1 MDGPAGL
8 EHARELYRARAWG
21 DAFAQLSAAAEH
33 TPLHVDDLER
43 LAVSAYLLGR
53 DAACTDAWI
62 RAHEDCL
69 HRGDTARAVRCAF
82 WLGMK
87 LMLSGETA
95 RGGGWIAR
103 AQRLVDDGGLRNC
116 VERGFLLLPAALQQM
131 DQGDLAGALATFER
145 MTRIAGEFADRD
157 LAAFGLLGRGQALI
171 RLGRVEDG
179 VALLDE
185 VMVAVT
191 AGEVSPVVSGVVY
204 CAVILACQSIFD
216 LRRAQEWTAA
226 LNAWSE
232 TEPDLVPF
240 RGQCL
245 VHRSEILQ
253 LHGAWSDAMDEVR
266 RAHDRLSDP
275 PGQPAVGM
283 ACYQQAELHRL
294 QGEFAA
300 AEEAYR
306 QAHVWGHQPQPG
318 LALLRLAQGRADAAA
333 AAIRQV
339 VDEARNRVNGASVL
353 AAYVEIMLATDDL
366 QAARDAADRMT
377 AVAAELRAPLLAASS
392 GHATG
397 SVLLAEGDPH
407 AAADVLRDAWIAWR
421 DIGAPYEAA
430 RTRALLGLAHRMLGD
445 EDTAVMELE
454 AALAVFQRL
463 SAAPDAA
470 RVERLL
476 HPSAF
481 RSEHGLTRREV
492 EVLALVAT
500 GRTNRAIA
508 ADLFL
513 SEKTV
518 ARHVSNILTK
528 LGLSSRS
535 AATAYA
541 YEHDLVG

>member
-1 MDGPAGL
+1 MDAAAEL

-21 DAFAQLSAAAEH
+21 EAFVHLSAAAER
-33 TPLHVDDLER
+33 TPLQVDDLER
-43 LAVSAYLLGR
+43 LAMSAHLLGR
-53 DAACTDAWI
+53 DAASTDAWI
-62 RAHEDCL
+62 RAHQDCL
-69 HRGDTARAVRCAF
+69 RRGDTARAARCAL
-82 WLGMK
+82 WLGMM
-87 LMLSGETA
+87 LMNVGETA

-103 AQRLVDDGGLRNC
+103 AQRLLDDAGLSDC
-116 VERGFLLLPAALQQM
+116 VERGYLLLPAALQQL
-131 DQGDLAGALATFER
+131 DQGDAATALATFER
-145 MTRIAGEFADRD
+145 MSRIGGEFGDRD
-157 LAAFGLLGRGQALI
+157 LTAWGLLGRGQALI
-171 RLGRVEDG
+171 RLGRVKDG

-191 AGEVSPVVSGVVY
+191 AGELSPVVAGVVY

-232 TEPDLVPF
+232 TQPDLVPF

-253 LHGAWSDAMDEVR
+253 LHGAWSDAMEEAR

-275 PGQPAVGM
+275 PGQAAVGM
-283 ACYQQAELHRL
+283 AFYQQAELHRL
-294 QGEFAA
+294 GGEFAE
-300 AEEAYR
+300 AEAAYR
-306 QAHVWGHQPQPG
+306 QANQWGRKPQPG
-318 LALLRLAQGRADAAA
+318 LALLRLAQGRADLAA
-333 AAIRQV
+333 AAIRRV
-339 VDEARNRVNGASVL
+339 VDELEDPVNRAGVL
-353 AAYVEIMLATDDL
+353 AAYVEIMLATNDL
-366 QAARDAADRMT
+366 RAARDGADQLA
-377 AVAAELRAPLLAASS
+377 AVAVELRAPLLAASS

-397 SVLLAEGDPH
+397 SVLLAEGDPR
-407 AAADVLRDAWIAWR
+407 AAVDVLRDAWSAWR
-421 DIGAPYEAA
+421 EIDAPYEAA
-430 RTRALLGLAHRMLGD
+430 RTRVLLGLAFQMLGD
-445 EDTAVMELE
+445 EDTARMELD
-454 AALAVFQRL
+454 AALAVFRQL
-463 SAAPDAA
+463 AAAPDTA

-476 HPSAF
+476 RPSAV
-481 RSEHGLTRREV
+481 RPVHGLTPREV